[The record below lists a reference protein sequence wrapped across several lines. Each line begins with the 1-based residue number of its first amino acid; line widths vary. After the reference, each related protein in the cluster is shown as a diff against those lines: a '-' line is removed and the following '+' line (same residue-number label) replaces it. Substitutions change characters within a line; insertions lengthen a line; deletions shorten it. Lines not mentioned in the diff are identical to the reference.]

1 MVHKEGDTFWYHEC
15 PHSNKK
21 VYLPI
26 GMKCPDCV
34 LNEMDSLER
43 AKLEQARYL
52 NNIEGND

>member
-1 MVHKEGDTFWYHEC
+1 MVHKEGDTLWYHEC

-34 LNEMDSLER
+34 LNEMDSLEKG
-43 AKLEQARYL
+43 KLRDETK
-52 NNIEGND
+52 